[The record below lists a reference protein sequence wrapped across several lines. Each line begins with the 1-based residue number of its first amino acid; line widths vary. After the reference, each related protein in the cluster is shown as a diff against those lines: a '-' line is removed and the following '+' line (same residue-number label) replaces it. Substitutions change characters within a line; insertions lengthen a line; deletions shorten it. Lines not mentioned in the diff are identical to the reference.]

1 MFVSPQAFVRRGV
14 LKEMGFGS
22 IHLGMSWFAVRV
34 TNLLCRLSLLLLV
47 WLGAE
52 TALAVTY
59 RAAIDDSRWEL
70 ESSRFS
76 CRLSQAVPDYGRALF
91 EREAGEDV
99 RFSLR
104 AVEQVHASAQALLV
118 AEAPP
123 WRPGAAPQMIATL
136 KVDVASGDIDV
147 ASNYARQ
154 MLAFLYKGLV
164 PTFTRTDWQG
174 TAEALR
180 VGVSAANFGSAYQ
193 DYSGCVAGLLPVN
206 YRQVART
213 AVLFP
218 PATHVL
224 SDSARARLDLIAL
237 YVKHDDS
244 GQSVYVDGHSDNL
257 GRRLL
262 NRDLSKKR
270 AEAVT
275 EYLKAK
281 GMDESMIT
289 MRFHGERYPVVPN
302 NSAANRDRNR
312 RVTIRLERE

>member
-1 MFVSPQAFVRRGV
+1 MSGWV

-22 IHLGMSWFAVRV
+22 IHLSVFWFLVGV
-34 TNLLCRLSLLLLV
+34 INLLCRLSLLLLV

-70 ESSRFS
+70 ESSKFS
-76 CRLSQAVPDYGRALF
+76 CRLSQAVPAYGRALF

-104 AVEQVHASAQALLV
+104 AVEQVNASAQALLV

-136 KVDVASGDIDV
+136 KVDAASGDIDV

-193 DYSGCVAGLLPVN
+193 DYSGCVEGLLPVN

-218 PATHVL
+218 PATYVL

-244 GQSVYVDGHSDNL
+244 VQSVYVDGHSDNL